1 MKVSYTFIHFRAE
14 DLYTSL
20 QNNTIHSFAANDIF
34 AAYDDMANTHQLQ
47 YDLNTIEAATDNFSD
62 ENKLGEGG
70 FGVVYK
76 VWVLY
81 IPY

>member
-1 MKVSYTFIHFRAE
+1 MSYTFIHFRAE

-20 QNNTIHSFAANDIF
+20 HNNTTHSFAANDIF
-34 AAYDDMANTHQLQ
+34 AADDDMTNTHQLQ
-47 YDLNTIEAATDNFSD
+47 YDLNTIEAATDKFSD